1 MLTLPGVTLV
11 CIDTVNHA
19 LALRALLKSRA
30 AVNYG
35 RTVFLTDALP
45 HGVVAPPG
53 VEIVTI
59 SPLASRDDYSR
70 FVLKQLLPF
79 VETKHLLLVQWDGYA
94 VNPQAWDDAFS
105 GTDYLGAKWYWYDD
119 GMRVGN
125 GGFSLRSRKL
135 LQALQDPR
143 IALVEF
149 EDTTIG
155 RAFRPLLERD
165 YGIRFADE
173 ALADRFAFEA
183 AYPIGMPFGFHG
195 LFNFCRV
202 MPSAELAA
210 LASQFSDAI
219 AGSLQ
224 MKALLRNCVA
234 LSQWPAVSAVAGR
247 ILLVAPTD
255 SEAQQ
260 ALTQASANSARSIGV
275 GRNDPCPC
283 GSGRRYKLCHGSIDA
298 PHVRTTASTAAGLA
312 PAAWVARGI
321 AAHQRHELEAAERD
335 YRTALAQE
343 PGYPLALHYLGVVH
357 YQRHQLDEALLLLE
371 RAVQAAPHE
380 PEFHNNL
387 GLALAAAQRTGEAV
401 AAFRHALALKPDH
414 FGAWSNLGL
423 ALQARNEVPGAV
435 GAFRRALELAP
446 NFAQSHWNLA
456 LALLAQG
463 DYADGFREYEWRFAA
478 QELAAQLPVYAG
490 PRWDGGEAADRTILL
505 TAEQGL
511 GDTLQAIRFAP
522 LVAARGARVI
532 VSAQPALKRLLASA
546 PGVAAVY
553 GFGEPIPAYDAHV
566 ALLSLAGIL
575 DITPATIPAP
585 TSYLTADPARASEVG
600 DRIRARSDHVFNV
613 GICWAG
619 ATDTP
624 EKARRSCPLSTL
636 STLFALLGIRWFSLQ
651 STDIVERMPLVELD
665 ARRDF
670 DGTAALVSHL
680 DLVLSIDTSI
690 AHLAG
695 ALGKPVWVMLRF
707 APDWRWMLAPS
718 SSPWYPTARLFRQPA
733 PGDWSSVVQSVGT
746 ALTERLRARVGP
758 VSPAAPTR

>member
-19 LALRALLKSRA
+19 LALRALMKSRA
-30 AVNYG
+30 AINFA
-35 RTVFLTDALP
+35 RTLFLTDALP
-45 HGVVAPPG
+45 NGVAASPSVD
-53 VEIVTI
+53 IVTI
-59 SPLASRDDYSR
+59 SPLTSRDHYSR

-79 VETKHLLLVQWDGYA
+79 VETTHLLLVQWDGYA
-94 VNPQAWDDAFS
+94 VNPEAWDDSFS
-105 GTDYLGAKWYWYDD
+105 DTDYVGAKWHWYDD

-125 GGFSLRSRKL
+125 GGFTLRSRKL

-143 IALVEF
+143 IALVDL

-155 RAFRPLLERD
+155 RTFRPLLERD

-183 AYPIGMPFGFHG
+183 AYPIGTPFGFHG

-202 MPSAELAA
+202 MPPAELAA
-210 LASQFSDAI
+210 LAPRFSDAI

-224 MKALLRNCVA
+224 MKALLRNCIA
-234 LSQWPAVSAVAGR
+234 LSQWAAASAVAGR
-247 ILLVAPTD
+247 VLLAAPND

-260 ALTQASANSARSIGV
+260 ALTQASANSVRGIGV

-298 PHVRTTASTAAGLA
+298 SPHVSASTAAALT
-312 PAAWVARGI
+312 PAALVARGT
-321 AAHQRHELEAAERD
+321 AAHQRFDLEAAERD
-335 YRTALAQE
+335 YRAALAE
-343 PGYPLALHYLGVVH
+343 DPGYPPALHYLGVVH
-357 YQRHQLDEALLLLE
+357 YQRHQLDEALPLLE
-371 RAVQAAPHE
+371 RAVQAAPRE

-387 GLALAAAQRTGEAV
+387 GLALAAAQRASEAV
-401 AAFRHALALKPDH
+401 AAFRQALALKPDH
-414 FGAWSNLGL
+414 AGAWSNLGL
-423 ALQARNEVPGAV
+423 ALQGRNEVSGAV
-435 GAFRRALELAP
+435 AAFRRALELAP
-446 NFAQSHWNLA
+446 NFAQAHWNLA
-456 LALLAQG
+456 LALLALG
-463 DYADGFREYEWRFAA
+463 DYAEGFREYEWRFAA

-490 PRWDGGEAADRTILL
+490 PRWDGEEAAGRTILL

-532 VSAQPALKRLLASA
+532 VSAQPTLKRLLASA
-546 PGVAAVY
+546 PGVAVAY
-553 GFGEPIPAYDAHV
+553 GFGEGIPAYDAHV
-566 ALLSLAGIL
+566 PLLSLAGIL

-585 TSYLTADPARASEVG
+585 PSYLTADPAHTSEIG
-600 DRIRARSDHVFNV
+600 DRIGTRSDRALNV

-619 ATDTP
+619 ATETP
-624 EKARRSCPLSTL
+624 EKARRSCSLSTL
-636 STLFALLGIRWFSLQ
+636 SPLFALPGIRWFSLQ
-651 STDIVERMPLVELD
+651 PTDIVESTPLVELE

-670 DGTAALVSHL
+670 DGMAALVSQL
-680 DLVLSIDTSI
+680 DLVLSVDTSV

-733 PGDWSSVVQSVGT
+733 PGDWSSVAQSIGT
-746 ALTERLRARVGP
+746 ALIERLRAQAG
-758 VSPAAPTR
+758 